1 MQKSIWQQ
9 VSLPKFDSLHGDK
22 HTDVLVIGG
31 GMAGILC
38 ADRLRRHGV
47 DVTLVEQH
55 RLLSGVSGNTTAKI
69 TMQHGLIYHKLMQ
82 SLGKERAMLYAR
94 ANQHAVETYRTLCN
108 DIDCDF
114 ETQDAYVYSQTDRQ
128 KIESEAGALHHLGI
142 AAIVRDETDLPFP
155 VAGAV
160 MIRKQAQFHPVRFV
174 AGILP
179 DLTIYENTPV
189 RTLDGTT
196 AVTPQGRIHA
206 KHVIVATHFP
216 FLNRHGLYFLK
227 LYQHRSYVLALQN
240 AANVHGMYIG
250 AEENTLSF
258 RNLGDT
264 LLLGGGG
271 HRTGKPGGAWQVL
284 ENAAQE
290 YYPTSQTI
298 ARWATQDCMSLDAM
312 PYIGPYSPK
321 TPNIYVATGFCKWG
335 MTGSMVASEVLTQ
348 TILGRPDPYDGLF
361 SPARSILKP
370 QLVRNTLSAATNLM
384 RISKRRCPH
393 MGCALRWNKAE
404 HTWDCPCH
412 GSRFSEDGK
421 LLDNPATEDLPE

>member
-22 HTDVLVIGG
+22 QTDVLVIGG

-179 DLTIYENTPV
+179 GLTVYENTPV

-227 LYQHRSYVLALQN
+227 LYQHRSYVLALEN

-250 AEENTLSF
+250 AEENALSF
-258 RNLGDT
+258 RNFGDT
-264 LLLGGGG
+264 LLLCGGG

-284 ENAAQE
+284 ENAAKN
-290 YYPTSQTI
+290 YYPASETI
-298 ARWATQDCMSLDAM
+298 ARWATQDCMSLDAT

-335 MTGSMVASEVLTQ
+335 MTGSMVAAEILTQ
-348 TILGRPDPYDGLF
+348 AILGRPDPYDGLF
-361 SPARSILKP
+361 SPDRSILKP

-404 HTWDCPCH
+404 RTWDCPCH